1 MTRYNG
7 TKERHKHLIGRL
19 FVAGIEL
26 LLSRDV
32 MALENAHLWG
42 SKYLVFRQRTDL
54 PRRQSHVAAC
64 IYLHPYN
71 CGDGRELLRRWCIW
85 ACRYGCITD
94 SRSRLFR
101 GISYAVHEAYLRIR

>member
-7 TKERHKHLIGRL
+7 TKERHKLLIGSS

-32 MALENAHLWG
+32 LALEDGHFRR
-42 SKYLVFRQRTDL
+42 SKHLVFRQRTDL
-54 PRRQSHVAAC
+54 PRRQSHVASAC

-94 SRSRLFR
+94 IGFRLCC
-101 GISYAVHEAYLRIR
+101 GISYAVREASLR